1 MNKKNYLRQVV
12 GVDVSLQRLDVA
24 ISALDEQVVPH
35 VLAST
40 HFDNNPKGFKEFVN
54 WIERKRVKDVPLKI
68 VLEAT
73 GVYHENLA
81 HAMDKG
87 GYEIAIVM
95 PNKIKNYCNST
106 SVRSVT
112 DKISARQIAEF
123 GLVKKLDN
131 WQKPHPEIS
140 KLKYLSRE
148 RNALLEEKSVVMNQ
162 LHAYT
167 SGHADEKHTIK
178 RSNQRIAMMERQIKE
193 IEDEI
198 KAVVAK
204 KENAWLREK
213 IKKICTVPG
222 LGFTTVMNVVAETDA
237 FNLMRSSRQLVC
249 YSGYDIV
256 FKESGTSVSKKTR
269 ISHRG
274 NRYIRKALYFPAFV
288 AKKHNPVYESFYE
301 RLFARQQVKMQ
312 SYVAIQRKL
321 LVLIYTL
328 WKKDEVYNPNFVW
341 TGKAETGPGENQPVR
356 NSLSDRDGQEE
367 GSRALFLS

>member
-24 ISALDEQVVPH
+24 ISALDEQVVAH
-35 VLAST
+35 VIAST
-40 HFDNNPKGFKEFVN
+40 HFDNTPKGFKDFIY
-54 WIERKRVKDVPLKI
+54 WIERKRVKEVPLKI

-123 GLVKKLDN
+123 GLVKVLDN
-131 WQKPHPEIS
+131 WQKPPQVIS
-140 KLKYLSRE
+140 ELKHLARE
-148 RNALLEEKSVVMNQ
+148 RNTLLEVRSMAMNQ

-167 SGHADEKHTIK
+167 VAYNDDKHTIK
-178 RSNQRIAMMERQIKE
+178 RSNQRIAMIERHVKE
-193 IEDEI
+193 IESEI
-198 KAVVAK
+198 KAIVAK
-204 KENAWLREK
+204 EENAWLREK
-213 IKKICTVPG
+213 IEKICTVPG
-222 LGFTTVMNVVAETDA
+222 LGFITVLNIVAETDA
-237 FNLMRSSRQLVC
+237 FNLIRSSRQLVC
-249 YSGYDIV
+249 YCGYDVV
-256 FKESGTSVSKKTR
+256 FKESGTSVKKKTR

-274 NRYIRKALYFPAFV
+274 NSYIRKALYFPAFV
-288 AKKHNPVYESFYE
+288 AKQHNPVYEAFYE

-328 WKKDEVYNPNFVW
+328 WKKDEVYDPNFVW
-341 TGKAETGPGENQPVR
+341 TGKADTGSGGNQPAR

-367 GSRALFLS
+367 GSRALFF